1 MSVARL
7 HRRRKIIPLA
17 EVIIIKVGWK
27 LIISRG
33 CRRRRRRAERR
44 ASERTQALCGVI
56 RPTFCLANLSY
67 LTSAA
72 LEDKQRRAR
81 RKRRRRRTPKSQE
94 SEREPPAAFFIGKW
108 SGVLLCEPKY
118 ISRVRPTYESP
129 LFGLERRVGTLF
141 ESPSRSW
148 QLWRI
153 WSNLIML
160 LWHRAKRVC
169 GGRFHSS
176 AHTDF
181 IQEICLIKLIV

>member
-1 MSVARL
+1 L

-33 CRRRRRRAERR
+33 CRRRRRRRAERR

-94 SEREPPAAFFIGKW
+94 SEREPPAAIFYWKMKWRFIVRAKIYQHACVLLLRTPFLDW
-108 SGVLLCEPKY
+108 SGAWGLILRALLTLGSFGGYDQTSLCCFDTEPKGFAMVGSTVQHTQ
-118 ISRVRPTYESP
+118 I
-129 LFGLERRVGTLF
+129 LF
-141 ESPSRSW
+141 
-148 QLWRI
+148 
-153 WSNLIML
+153 
-160 LWHRAKRVC
+160 KR
-169 GGRFHSS
+169 
-176 AHTDF
+176 
-181 IQEICLIKLIV
+181 

>member
-1 MSVARL
+1 MGA
-7 HRRRKIIPLA
+7 
-17 EVIIIKVGWK
+17 GGGGDGQ
-27 LIISRG
+27 RG
-33 CRRRRRRAERR
+33 ER

-81 RKRRRRRTPKSQE
+81 RKRRRRRTPKSWE
-94 SEREPPAAFFIGKW
+94 SERVTRCYFLLENEVAFYCASQNIYHAR
-108 SGVLLCEPKY
+108 VLLMG
-118 ISRVRPTYESP
+118 P

-141 ESPSRSW
+141 ESPSHSW

-153 WSNLIML
+153 WSNIIML

-176 AHTDF
+176 VHTDF
-181 IQEICLIKLIV
+181 TQEIGLIKLFVQTFS